1 MNLIESLKLAIAS
14 LKMNKMRTFL
24 TLLGIVIGVMAIILL
39 VSVITGS
46 RSKIEDEMQ
55 AMGTNMLTVIPGNS
69 EAQMGPPGSYTTN
82 RLKMRHVEL
91 INDKS
96 AFGADSC
103 PEYDIM
109 GVNVKYK
116 NESRN
121 VSFVSGMGS
130 NFERV
135 FTWKVDKGA
144 FYREEDVKSARKVAI
159 IGVTVVKNIFKGVNP
174 VGKYISVRGIKFR
187 VIGVMEEKGSF
198 FGMDMDDAIY
208 MPITTAQNIGGSDDV
223 HQITVRIPDPK
234 QIDMAKADIKRLL
247 LTMLDKTDFSVMTQ
261 GESLDML
268 KDIMSVMEL
277 ITYVIAM
284 ISLLVGGIG
293 IMNIML
299 VTVTERTR
307 EIGIRKAVGASA
319 GNILTQFIVESV
331 IVSVIGGLIGII
343 VSVTILAILSPLIPF
358 PVKASGVLIIV
369 SFAFSSLI
377 GIFFGTYPAVKASK
391 IDPIAA
397 MRYE

>member
-1 MNLIESLKLAIAS
+1 
-14 LKMNKMRTFL
+14 
-24 TLLGIVIGVMAIILL
+24 
-39 VSVITGS
+39 
-46 RSKIEDEMQ
+46 
-55 AMGTNMLTVIPGNS
+55 
-69 EAQMGPPGSYTTN
+69 
-82 RLKMRHVEL
+82 
-91 INDKS
+91 
-96 AFGADSC
+96 
-103 PEYDIM
+103 
-109 GVNVKYK
+109 
-116 NESRN
+116 
-121 VSFVSGMGS
+121 MGS
-130 NFERV
+130 NFEKV
-135 FTWKVDKGA
+135 FTWKVDKGG
-144 FYREEDVKSARKVAI
+144 FFREEDVKTARKVAI

-174 VGKYISVRGIKFR
+174 TGKYISVRGIKFR

-208 MPITTAQNIGGSDDV
+208 MPITTAQNLGGSDDV

-234 QIDMAKADIKRLL
+234 QIDLAKADTKRLL
-247 LTMLDKTDFSVMTQ
+247 LTMLDKNDFSVMTQ

-319 GNILTQFIVESV
+319 GNILSQFIVEAV
-331 IVSVIGGLIGII
+331 MVSVLGGLIGIV
-343 VSVTILAILSPLIPF
+343 VSVSILAILSPMIPF
-358 PVKASGVLIIV
+358 PVKASGASVII
-369 SFAFSSLI
+369 SFVFSSLI
-377 GIFFGTYPAVKASK
+377 GIFFGTYPAVKASR
-391 IDPIAA
+391 IDPIVA